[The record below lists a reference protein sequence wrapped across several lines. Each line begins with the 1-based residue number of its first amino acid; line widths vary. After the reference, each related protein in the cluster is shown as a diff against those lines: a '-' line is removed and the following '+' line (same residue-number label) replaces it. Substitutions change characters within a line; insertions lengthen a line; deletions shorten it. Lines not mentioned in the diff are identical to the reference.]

1 VTKIKILGWVL
12 LPLNII
18 GLWFCI
24 YTLQAEINIVYLFA
38 AGLFIAQ
45 IIYTA
50 KMLKVLKQFKFAR
63 EMLESAAKK
72 AGLSMAKILKGKKGG
87 GEG

>member
-1 VTKIKILGWVL
+1 VRKINILGWVL
-12 LPLNII
+12 LPFNII

-24 YTLQAEINIVYLFA
+24 YTLQAQINIVYLFA

-72 AGLSMAKILKGKKGG
+72 AGLSMTKILKGKKGG